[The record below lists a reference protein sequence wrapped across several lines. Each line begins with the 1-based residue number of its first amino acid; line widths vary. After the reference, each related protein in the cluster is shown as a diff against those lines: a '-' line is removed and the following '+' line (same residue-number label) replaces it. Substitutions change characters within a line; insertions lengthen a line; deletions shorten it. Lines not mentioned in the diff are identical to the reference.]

1 MTVAEDNVCNRKN
14 RELQRNTGCTPHAL
28 PLCPYPYQYPFS
40 IFFPLYLPYL
50 PHIPSLI
57 HLTGKKTGNAEEKQ
71 GYNGNMGT
79 GAMMQETGCTILQK
93 PLRKPPVPAHPPIRE
108 TCAFSQYGSILRTK
122 KRAVAAIT
130 ALSSQ
135 ISTF

>member
-1 MTVAEDNVCNRKN
+1 MQPEKQGMTEEYRMYSPCPPSVPVSVPIPI
-14 RELQRNTGCTPHAL
+14 LHIL
-28 PLCPYPYQYPFS
+28 PPVPPVSASYPFS
-40 IFFPLYLPYL
+40 N
-50 PHIPSLI
+50 PSDRE
-57 HLTGKKTGNAEEKQ
+57 KTGDAEEKQ

>member
-1 MTVAEDNVCNRKN
+1 MQPEKQGMTEEYRMYSPCPPSVPVSVPIPI
-14 RELQRNTGCTPHAL
+14 LHIL
-28 PLCPYPYQYPFS
+28 PPVPPVSASYSFS
-40 IFFPLYLPYL
+40 N
-50 PHIPSLI
+50 PSDR
-57 HLTGKKTGNAEEKQ
+57 EKQ

-93 PLRKPPVPAHPPIRE
+93 PLKKPPVPAHPPIRE